1 MPTIPYK
8 SKTNISSMRKLA
20 LGTWRMPK
28 DPSVNVQLDINITK
42 LSTQLGGDL
51 NKYLKQKI
59 IQSFSKILN
68 EVPELNTIIL
78 RGKFRQ
84 RTNNRIFIP
93 TVFRHQRNLD
103 LNGVFIDNAFNM
115 SLQEIKEDW
124 NQKIKE
130 LRSGKNHEVKR
141 VITLFKFLPSILC
154 KPLIKI
160 IGFIQYE
167 CNFSLSFLGF
177 PKDPFG
183 SMTITFLDKFDVKY
197 ADIPIFSFSRAAIL
211 IAVGAH
217 YKVSDETFLPL
228 TCTFD
233 HRCFDGFEGNVAY
246 KKLKRYINQYENDNF
261 EMP

>member
-8 SKTNISSMRKLA
+8 AKTNISSMRKMA

-42 LSTQLGGDL
+42 LSNQLGSNL

-59 IQSFSKILN
+59 IQSFSQILN

-93 TVFRHQRNLD
+93 TVFRHKQHLD
-103 LNGVFIDNAFNM
+103 LNGVFIDNAYKM
-115 SLQEIKEDW
+115 SLKDIKSDWNKRINDLRSGNNQEIK
-124 NQKIKE
+124 K
-130 LRSGKNHEVKR
+130 
-141 VITLFKFLPSILC
+141 VITLFKFLPSIFC
-154 KPLIKI
+154 KPLIKL

-167 CNFSLSFLGF
+167 CNVSLSFLGL

-197 ADIPIFSFSRAAIL
+197 ADIPIFSFSRSAIL

-217 YKVSDETFLPL
+217 YKVGSETFLPL

-233 HRCFDGFEGNVAY
+233 HRCFDGLEGNVAY
-246 KKLKRYINQYENDNF
+246 KKLKKYMNQYENDSSDI
-261 EMP
+261 P